1 MPEERLGFI
10 GLGAMG
16 LPMAKCLLK
25 AGYRLTVAAHR
36 RPEPARELQALGAR
50 LAANPLEVARA
61 SDIVITMVPDSP
73 QLEEVVLGPQGL
85 LEGLRPGS
93 VLIDMSTLSPITV
106 TRLAGLLEERGVA
119 MLDAPVSGG
128 PSRAQSCSL
137 TIMVGGPEEA
147 FRRCLPVLQAM
158 GSSVTRVGGTG
169 TGQIVKLCNQIMVGV
184 IMLANVEAL
193 TFGVKLGLPAD
204 TIRDVVLT
212 ATGQNYLL
220 QNWLPQNLLQ
230 DRYELGFAL
239 ELMLK
244 DLHVALQTARAY
256 DVPMPVA
263 GLAQQLYAM
272 AKGLGYGRNDYSAV
286 SQIYQEAANVVIAT
300 GQKKHA

>member
-1 MPEERLGFI
+1 MPAERLGFI

-25 AGYRLTVAAHR
+25 VGYPLTVAPHVR
-36 RPEPARELQALGAR
+36 LEPARELAALGAR
-50 LAANPLEVARA
+50 VAQKPREVAEA

-73 QLEEVVLGPQGL
+73 QLEDVVLGPGGL
-85 LEGLRPGS
+85 LEGLRAGS
-93 VLIDMSTLSPITV
+93 VLIDMSTVSPLTV
-106 TRLAGLLEERGVA
+106 ARLAARLEEVGA
-119 MLDAPVSGG
+119 FMLDAPVSGG
-128 PSRAQSCSL
+128 PSRAESCSL
-137 TIMVGGPEEA
+137 TIMVGGPEEVY
-147 FRRCLPVLQAM
+147 RRCLPVLQAM
-158 GSSVTRVGGTG
+158 GSSVKRVGGTG
-169 TGQIVKLCNQIMVGV
+169 TGQIVKLCNQILVG
-184 IMLANVEAL
+184 ITMLANVEAL
-193 TFGVKLGLPAD
+193 TFGVKLGLPAE
-204 TIRDVVLT
+204 TIREVVLT

-244 DLHVALQTARAY
+244 DLNVALQTARAY

-272 AKGLGYGRNDYSAV
+272 AKALGYGRNDYSAV
-286 SQIYQEAANVVIAT
+286 SQIYQQAANVAIAT
-300 GQKKHA
+300 GKKMRD